1 MHTYA
6 VFPGGALVNNPPAS
20 PGDAGDAGSI
30 PGKTW
35 EDPREWEAATPSS
48 ISSLENSMDRGSWQA
63 TVHGVAKCRTSLNAR
78 AHTHAI

>member
-1 MHTYA
+1 MHTYV

-48 ISSLENSMDRGSWQA
+48 ISSWEIPTLAGILYFRIFCPCN
-63 TVHGVAKCRTSLNAR
+63 
-78 AHTHAI
+78 